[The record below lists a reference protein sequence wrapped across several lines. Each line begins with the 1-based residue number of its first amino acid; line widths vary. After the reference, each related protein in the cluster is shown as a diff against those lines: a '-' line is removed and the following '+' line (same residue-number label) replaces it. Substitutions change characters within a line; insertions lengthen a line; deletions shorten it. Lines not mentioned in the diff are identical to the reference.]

1 MGEKFYGTVEELK
14 KKFSSVH
21 GEWTEQPGKIS
32 FRTPR
37 GGIMNYWPS
46 KGTIQFQGR
55 DDVRLELEEIYHTG
69 TSTLEKST
77 SVTKKQNIFIVHGHD
92 SDAKDQLELCLHR
105 MGLTP
110 FAIMNNAGSGQTLI
124 EALEGSIGKDFTTG
138 YGIVLMTPDDMGYA
152 QKDGPNAVEPR
163 ARQNVILEMGMLLA
177 SLTRKR
183 MLVIIKG
190 HLELPSDIEGLIRVH
205 YNAHIREIAGK
216 VAQNLQN
223 AGFTIPAE
231 KIAAA
236 MS

>member
-1 MGEKFYGTVEELK
+1 MGEKFFGTVEELK
-14 KKFSSVH
+14 AQFSSVK
-21 GEWTEQPGKIS
+21 GEWIEQQGKVS
-32 FRTPR
+32 FRSQR
-37 GGIMNYWPS
+37 GGIMNFWPK
-46 KGTIQFQGR
+46 KGTIQFQGK
-55 DDVRLELEEIYHTG
+55 DDVRLNLETAFHADA
-69 TSTLEKST
+69 STLENQHSPQKEQ
-77 SVTKKQNIFIVHGHD
+77 KIFIVHGHD
-92 SDAKDQLELCLHR
+92 SEAKDQLELCLHR

-110 FAIMNNAGSGQTLI
+110 FTIMGDAGRGQTLI
-124 EALEGSIGKDFTTG
+124 EALEGSIGKDFVSG

-163 ARQNVILEMGMLLA
+163 ARQNVVLEMGMLFA

-205 YNAHIREIAGK
+205 YNAHIKEIAGK
-216 VAQNLQN
+216 IAQNLQN

-231 KIAAA
+231 KITVA